1 MRFVFKE
8 EQPVF
13 RFAVYVYLDFH
24 GAGVDFLGFV
34 QIFQLPG
41 VFQIPCADGRQ
52 IHQILGLRAP
62 QFLADCHIAVVSFLN
77 RRVVN
82 FHAVN
87 RRQKRGVAAVVG
99 PVGINHADFRNG
111 RVAVFAFEIILAES
125 DVRVVHRKCIFLHKI
140 GKLRFGK
147 RSETVERFDFGG
159 DVVRHVQRFDAVERS
174 FAAFHGVD
182 DIFFNRVQLRGR
194 NLAENHI
201 DFRGAHQR
209 LFALR
214 NELNAL
220 RAGIR
225 TLVELTGQ
233 VFCCEYNGVGLRQV
247 GVSVVELRLGKH
259 GLFTFF
265 EQRFVNVFHVVAVEK
280 TKVGNRVNHQKR
292 TNVGKERSRL
302 VREFLFLFYIN
313 SVNHVALLICVPRVR
328 ADRCLCGKMRRQS
341 GFLRPPHRLFA
352 AQFPNL
358 CRLPLR
364 RAHARRT

>member
-1 MRFVFKE
+1 M
-8 EQPVF
+8 
-13 RFAVYVYLDFH
+13 
-24 GAGVDFLGFV
+24 
-34 QIFQLPG
+34 
-41 VFQIPCADGRQ
+41 
-52 IHQILGLRAP
+52 
-62 QFLADCHIAVVSFLN
+62 
-77 RRVVN
+77 
-82 FHAVN
+82 
-87 RRQKRGVAAVVG
+87 VG
-99 PVGINHADFRNG
+99 PVGINHADFRNR

-125 DVRVVHRKCIFLHKI
+125 DVRVVHGERIFLHEI

-147 RSETVERFDFGG
+147 RSETVERFHFGG
-159 DVVRHVQRFDAVERS
+159 NVVRHVQRFDAVERS
-174 FAAFHGVD
+174 FAAFHGVNN
-182 DIFFNRVQLRGR
+182 IFFNRVQLRGR

-214 NELNAL
+214 HELNAL

-225 TLVELTGQ
+225 TLVKLTGQ
-233 VFCCEYNGVGLRQV
+233 VFRCEHNGVGLRQV

-259 GLFTFF
+259 GLLTFL

-358 CRLPLR
+358 FRLPLR
-364 RAHARRT
+364 RAHGRRT